1 MFNAKTS
8 LRHLND
14 RAAEFASDHDLGAG
28 AGSDAHVPEALGA
41 AYVEMPDFDGP
52 SAFLASA
59 PPRGGRRP
67 PLRSPPALDGPH
79 RAVHLARLNPAA
91 SMSIFHA
98 IVLGIVQGLT
108 EFLPISSSGHLIL
121 VPWLFGLGRLRGRQ
135 EPRRRPSTWR
145 CTSARW
151 WRSSAYFWTDLKIY
165 ARDGIRKA
173 LHPPPAGDPRGSPGV
188 AAAPVGAAGGC
199 RRRAVRG
206 AASTTKL
213 GTIPIIAV
221 SLIVF
226 GIVLW
231 IADRMPARR
240 DIEQYTVKD
249 ALIVGAGQA
258 LALNPG
264 TSRSGITITDRRA
277 SCSFNRDS
285 AARISFLMAIPVT
298 AGAVVFKLGNLAL
311 DGIPSGLI
319 APMIAGVIAAG
330 VSGWFAV
337 WGTLKLVRTHSF
349 TPFVVY
355 RIVVGTLVLV
365 VYFTGWR

>member
-1 MFNAKTS
+1 
-8 LRHLND
+8 
-14 RAAEFASDHDLGAG
+14 
-28 AGSDAHVPEALGA
+28 V
-41 AYVEMPDFDGP
+41 
-52 SAFLASA
+52 
-59 PPRGGRRP
+59 
-67 PLRSPPALDGPH
+67 
-79 RAVHLARLNPAA
+79 
-91 SMSIFHA
+91 SIFHA

-121 VPWLFGLGRLRGRQ
+121 VPWVLGWDDFAGDKSLAKTFDVALHIG
-135 EPRRRPSTWR
+135 TLV
-145 CTSARW
+145 AVV
-151 WRSSAYFWTDLKIY
+151 AYFWTDLKTY

-173 LHPPPAGDPRGSPGV
+173 LHPRQRATREGRLAWLLLLSAIP
-188 AAAPVGAAGGC
+188 AAAVGALFEE
-199 RRRAVRG
+199 
-206 AASTTKL
+206 SIDTKL

-240 DIEQYTVKD
+240 DIEQYTVRD

-264 TSRSGITITDRRA
+264 TSRSGITITTGRFL
-277 SCSFNRDS
+277 SFNRDS

-311 DGIPSGLI
+311 DGIPSDLI